1 MYEKIDYMNIRVRL
15 VKKLTRR
22 ILKYYLKLL
31 INKNVFYPKTH
42 DLIIQKSGFYIDEPF
57 DTAMVNVNNDYLYES
72 GWIETKFNNVSY
84 FNNNYYPWITFPAID
99 FLDSLLLSKSE
110 ILEFGAGASTIFFAN
125 RARNVISYEFDPIY
139 YSQITEISKLYK
151 NVQILNGDLASSVVA
166 RQFKIDQD
174 QTGDL
179 DLISCLSED
188 LKNFNLNAD
197 KIYEGNF
204 YSSLCANISQ
214 SDFIFIDGGPRNSAL
229 LLTARFAKQNA
240 VVLVDNT
247 DSAYLS
253 IGLKILREAGFHEI
267 PFAGLGP
274 LNPFKWQ
281 SSFFIKDLEAIT
293 VLYNRP

>member
-1 MYEKIDYMNIRVRL
+1 MEKVDYMNIRVRL
-15 VKKLTRR
+15 LKKLTRITLR
-22 ILKYYLKLL
+22 YYLKLL
-31 INKNVFYPKTH
+31 IKKNAFYPKTH
-42 DLIIQKSGFYIDEPF
+42 DLMIQKSGFYLDEPF
-57 DTAMVNVNNDYLYES
+57 DTAMVNVNKNYLYES

-99 FLDSLLLSKSE
+99 FLDNLMLSKSK

-125 RARNVISYEFDPIY
+125 RAREVLSYEFDPSY

-151 NVQILNGDLASSVVA
+151 NVQILNGNLASSEVS
-166 RQFKIDQD
+166 REFRIKQD

-179 DLISCLSED
+179 DLISCLNDD

-197 KIYEGNF
+197 KIFEGNF
-204 YSSLCANISQ
+204 YSSLCANISL

-229 LLTARFAKQNA
+229 LLTARFAKRNT

-253 IGLKILREAGFHEI
+253 NGLKILRKAGFHEI

-281 SSFFIKDLEAIT
+281 SSFFVRDLEAIT
-293 VLYNRP
+293 VLYSQP

>member
-1 MYEKIDYMNIRVRL
+1 MNMRVRI
-15 VKKLTRR
+15 VKKLTRNTF
-22 ILKYYLKLL
+22 KYYLQLL
-31 INKNVFYPKTH
+31 IKKNLFYPKLP
-42 DLIIQKSGFYIDEPF
+42 DLMIQKSGFYLDEPF
-57 DTAMVNVNNDYLYES
+57 DTALVNVNIDYLYES

-99 FLDSLLLSKSE
+99 FLDNLMLSKSK

-125 RARNVISYEFDPIY
+125 RAREVISYEFDRSY
-139 YSQITEISKLYK
+139 YSQITNISKLYK
-151 NVQILNGDLASSVVA
+151 NVQILNGDLASSEVS
-166 RQFKIDQD
+166 REFKIRQD
-174 QTGDL
+174 QTEDL
-179 DLISCLSED
+179 DLMSCLNED
-188 LKNFNLNAD
+188 SKNFNLNAN
-197 KIYEGNF
+197 KIYEDNF
-204 YSSLCANISQ
+204 YSSLCANISL

-229 LLTARFAKQNA
+229 LLTARFAKRNA

-253 IGLKILREAGFHEI
+253 IGLKILREAGFQEI

-293 VLYNRP
+293 VLYSRP